1 MWYGYAKFSLGR
13 VVMSLYRESWGYC
26 GHYHI
31 EKSIDRMWFL
41 YKGVLIL
48 GD

>member
-1 MWYGYAKFSLGR
+1 LDYTKW
-13 VVMSLYRESWGYC
+13 YC

-31 EKSIDRMWFL
+31 EKSIGRMRFL